1 MMKKMLYIIL
11 SVLLLLTGCGLS
23 NSDSATGTQKSVMVY
38 FANAEGTDL
47 VSVETTVP
55 DKTIQELP
63 RFVMEK
69 LIEGP
74 TATDMSRSVRAGTKL
89 LSVSTE
95 NTLAKVDLS
104 KEFYHEESI
113 LDVLSI
119 ASIVK
124 SLCSINGIDRVLV
137 TIEGQ
142 PLVSPDGTVQGIL
155 KETDVVFVADTLMED
170 EANITLYF
178 SDANAENL
186 IPEIRRVKLRRGD
199 SLEKLVMQELIRGP
213 ESQDAGATVPT
224 ETKIRSIET
233 KDSVCFVNLSS
244 EFVTKNPSGISG
256 ERMTV
261 YSIVNSLTE
270 LSDVDK
276 VQFLVEGEKK
286 DVYLH
291 MTFNEPIERDVT
303 MIQK

>member
-1 MMKKMLYIIL
+1 MMKKMFYIIL

-23 NSDSATGTQKSVMVY
+23 NSDSATDAQKSVMVY
-38 FANAEGTDL
+38 YANAEGTDL
-47 VSVETTVP
+47 VSVETTVH
-55 DKTIQELP
+55 DKTARELP
-63 RFVMEK
+63 GFVMEK

-74 TATDMSRSVRAGTKL
+74 TSTDMSRSVRAGTKL

-95 NTLAKVDLS
+95 HTLAKVDLS

-113 LDVLSI
+113 LDVLSV

-124 SLCSINGIDRVLV
+124 SLCSIKDIDRVLI

-170 EANITLYF
+170 EANLTLYF

-213 ESQDAGATVPT
+213 ESQETGATVPT

-233 KDSVCFVNLSS
+233 KDSVCFVNLSA

-270 LSDVDK
+270 LSGVDK

-291 MTFNEPIERDVT
+291 MTFNEPIERDVS